1 MCAKYSIDMRTLNK
15 WLNGQGRDCYHLE
28 VIKTPSGLRI
38 LDPQLEFPPHRT
50 APPDELYIYSSKD
63 VANLLR
69 ITTRAVRYMAD
80 NELVRFRW
88 YGGERFFPLS
98 EIRRLMRER
107 GLFESGAF
115 ANLTSRAKLDRHHE

>member
-1 MCAKYSIDMRTLNK
+1 MAAKYSMDLRTVNK
-15 WLNGQGRDCYHLE
+15 WLNGQGCDYYRLQ
-28 VIKTPSGLRI
+28 VLKTPAGLRI

-50 APPDELYIYSSKD
+50 APPEELYIYSSRD
-63 VANLLR
+63 IANLLG
-69 ITTRAVRYMAD
+69 ITTRGVRWMAD